1 MRIPLFWP
9 GRACRVWAAAALA
22 LALALLL
29 AAGGCSYHYAR
40 AQGLEA
46 KERWEEAMIEYRL
59 AYVEDPK
66 DPDYAAALDR
76 TSKRVAAE
84 NFERYQTYLAGK
96 EFWKAYARLS
106 DAARQDP
113 SLEAVKA
120 EERKWIR
127 VLIAGKVNLSF
138 ESLRSNLSLAD
149 EIKLVARFNTPTPGQ
164 SVEAEIDLDNGIFFV
179 EDLLYD
185 PPDQL
190 LTYYTLNS
198 IGVNLVQG
206 RSATHEFKSSEQV
219 RLINFRA
226 PLLDKFEGTVNF
238 GHNGGLKPIL
248 QHRKT
253 IADPTEKRPYWFP
266 PVNTRYALRADGNR
280 IYVKEDDKR
289 TDFLPRYLYLNRESR
304 RLFVGFGH
312 YEIFQDPQTRR
323 WGITRLP
330 LQENDYFRALSRNV
344 ALQPYFFYDGEA
356 VEIVEREQ
364 G

>member
-1 MRIPLFWP
+1 LVLLFTV
-9 GRACRVWAAAALA
+9 A
-22 LALALLL
+22 
-29 AAGGCSYHYAR
+29 GCSYHYSR
-40 AQGLEA
+40 GQGLEA

-66 DPDYAAALDR
+66 DPDYSAALER

-113 SLEAVKA
+113 SLEPVKA
-120 EERKWIR
+120 EQHKWIR
-127 VLIAGKVNLSF
+127 VLLAGKVNLSF

-164 SVEAEIDLDNGIFFV
+164 AVEAEIDLDNGIFFV

-198 IGVNLVQG
+198 IGVNLVQAK
-206 RSATHEFKSSEQV
+206 SATHQFTSSEQV
-219 RLINFRA
+219 RLINFRS
-226 PLLDKFEGTVNF
+226 PLLEKFEGTLAF
-238 GHNGGLKPIL
+238 GESGGPRPVL
-248 QHRKT
+248 QHRRS
-253 IADPTEKRPYWFP
+253 INDRPEKRPYWFP
-266 PVNTRYALRADGNR
+266 PVNTRYSPRAEGNR
-280 IYVKEDDKR
+280 IQVVDEDKR
-289 TDFLPRYLYLNRESR
+289 TDFLPRFLYLNRASR
-304 RLFVGFGH
+304 RLFVDFGH
-312 YEIFQDPQTRR
+312 YEIFQDPQSRR
-323 WGITRLP
+323 WGITRLA
-330 LQENDYFRALSRNV
+330 LREQDYFRALSRNV